1 MTIAEN
7 LEQVLANV
15 DRAISARDASKTW
28 FDHTVTIVGVTKNQ
42 DVTAMR
48 HALAAGVVI
57 LGENRVQEASQKFGT
72 IGTDFSPS
80 WHLIGHLQ
88 TNKVRQALSMFDLIH
103 SVDSEKL
110 TVEIDR
116 IAGQMQKVQD
126 VLLQINIANEATKY
140 GLARDHVKPLVDLI
154 TRMDH
159 VRLCG
164 LMTIAPLYDNP
175 EACRPIFRELYHTFM
190 EIRSLNLSNV
200 SLQWLSMGMTNDYG
214 IAVEEGA
221 NLIRIGTGL
230 FGARNPK

>member
-7 LEQVLANV
+7 LKQVTAKVNGTL
-15 DRAISARDASKTW
+15 SARDTSRTW
-28 FDHTVTIVGVTKNQ
+28 FDQTVTIVGVTKNQ
-42 DVTAMR
+42 DITAIR
-48 HALAAGVVI
+48 QALAAGVVI
-57 LGENRVQEASQKFGT
+57 VGENRVQEASQKYGAL
-72 IGTDFSPS
+72 GTDFSPS

-110 TVEIDR
+110 AMEINR

-140 GLARDHVKPLVDLI
+140 GLAPDQVKPLANLI
-154 TRMDH
+154 SRMDY
-159 VRLCG
+159 VRLRG
-164 LMTIAPLYDNP
+164 LMTIAPHFENP

-214 IAVEEGA
+214 VAVEEGA

-230 FGARNPK
+230 FGARKPK